1 MNKATAVVGFI
12 LSFIAGM
19 MLMWG
24 INARKG
30 EGGILKDSSSASAG
44 SKKVNPGA
52 VKVDLFIMS
61 QCPYGVQ
68 AFNGMKDAIKQ
79 LGNDVDFNVEYI
91 GNTTPSGDLSS
102 MHGPNEVTGNIIQ
115 MCANKHIPAK
125 YIDFVSCQNKN
136 YREVATNWEACA
148 TEVGVQPDKLR
159 ACIKGE
165 EGKKML
171 AESFQRA
178 QQKGATGSPTIYIGG
193 KQYSGGR
200 RTNDFLRAICAEY
213 KGKKPQVCTS
223 IPEAPKVNVT
233 ILSDKRCT
241 ECQPERYQGMIKAR
255 VANPVVKI
263 VDYSDPEGQK
273 LYEATKPGNLPVIIF
288 DKTLEAD
295 KEAADQF
302 KRGARE
308 AGEYK
313 VAPLGGEW
321 NPVCMGEG
329 GCDKEECKNTIACR
343 KEEKNKLEVF
353 VMSQCPFGVKALN
366 AMEEVL
372 KNFDKKIDFKVNF
385 IGGGDAKSGLTGMHG
400 QAEVDENIR
409 EICAIKHYPKD
420 YKWMEYV
427 LCRNKDIRST
437 KWEECAKGDIKA
449 DVIKKCFEGDE
460 GKQLLEASYKYSQ
473 GLGFGASP
481 TWLANNK
488 YKFSGVD
495 AETIKKN
502 LCEHNK
508 ELKGCENKLSG
519 NSGAPVQGGCG
530 N

>member
-241 ECQPERYQGMIKAR
+241 ECQPERYQG
-255 VANPVVKI
+255 
-263 VDYSDPEGQK
+263 
-273 LYEATKPGNLPVIIF
+273 
-288 DKTLEAD
+288 
-295 KEAADQF
+295 
-302 KRGARE
+302 
-308 AGEYK
+308 
-313 VAPLGGEW
+313 
-321 NPVCMGEG
+321 
-329 GCDKEECKNTIACR
+329 
-343 KEEKNKLEVF
+343 
-353 VMSQCPFGVKALN
+353 
-366 AMEEVL
+366 
-372 KNFDKKIDFKVNF
+372 
-385 IGGGDAKSGLTGMHG
+385 
-400 QAEVDENIR
+400 
-409 EICAIKHYPKD
+409 
-420 YKWMEYV
+420 
-427 LCRNKDIRST
+427 
-437 KWEECAKGDIKA
+437 
-449 DVIKKCFEGDE
+449 
-460 GKQLLEASYKYSQ
+460 
-473 GLGFGASP
+473 
-481 TWLANNK
+481 
-488 YKFSGVD
+488 
-495 AETIKKN
+495 
-502 LCEHNK
+502 
-508 ELKGCENKLSG
+508 
-519 NSGAPVQGGCG
+519 
-530 N
+530 